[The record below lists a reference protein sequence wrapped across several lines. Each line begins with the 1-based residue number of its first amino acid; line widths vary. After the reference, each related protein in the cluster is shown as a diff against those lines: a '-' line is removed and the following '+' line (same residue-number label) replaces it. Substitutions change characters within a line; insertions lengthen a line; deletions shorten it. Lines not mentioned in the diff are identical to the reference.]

1 MNFNLEREAC
11 EINDID
17 LVQTIYAGDNYVKT
31 EYNDEVQI
39 NEENVKLIDITNNK
53 ISNTS
58 IDDDTKSEPVINKDP
73 IVASNSNRVVETV
86 AAGSVPIFN
95 TNKLVTNKVSSKEK
109 GKNSK
114 KIVSDKNRVVYECEN
129 NYKVIIRNKGDEIIG
144 FEHYYDF
151 NSKKIAEESLKEIED
166 IYVDNE
172 FFDKVIL
179 DGSSIRVLFKKD
191 IYEHW
196 TLDIVEKLYN
206 GLDGYKKL

>member
-1 MNFNLEREAC
+1 M
-11 EINDID
+11 
-17 LVQTIYAGDNYVKT
+17 IY
-31 EYNDEVQI
+31 
-39 NEENVKLIDITNNK
+39 
-53 ISNTS
+53 
-58 IDDDTKSEPVINKDP
+58 
-73 IVASNSNRVVETV
+73 
-86 AAGSVPIFN
+86 
-95 TNKLVTNKVSSKEK
+95 
-109 GKNSK
+109 
-114 KIVSDKNRVVYECEN
+114 
-129 NYKVIIRNKGDEIIG
+129 
-144 FEHYYDF
+144 F